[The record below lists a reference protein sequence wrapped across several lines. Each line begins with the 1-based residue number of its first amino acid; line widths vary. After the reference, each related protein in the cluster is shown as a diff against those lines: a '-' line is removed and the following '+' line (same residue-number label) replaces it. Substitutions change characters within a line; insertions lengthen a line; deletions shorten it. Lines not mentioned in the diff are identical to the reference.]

1 MKNINMLDGILI
13 ILRGN
18 SNSNDFNYKDANMYI
33 QSLKKLVLGLFKQP
47 KDVIRVP
54 STFS

>member
-1 MKNINMLDGILI
+1 MLDGILI

-18 SNSNDFNYKDANMYI
+18 SNSNENYKDANMYV

-47 KDVIRVP
+47 NDVIRVP

>member
-1 MKNINMLDGILI
+1 MLDGILI

-18 SNSNDFNYKDANMYI
+18 SNSNDLNYKDANMYV

-47 KDVIRVP
+47 NDVIRVP